1 MSDLRRF
8 VNDPEKVVED
18 ELNGY
23 LLVHGDQVQAI
34 REKCSCSRE
43 SPKKSSS

>member
-23 LLVHGDQVQAI
+23 LLVHGGIKFGDQ
-34 REKCSCSRE
+34 REMLVFS
-43 SPKKSSS
+43 

>member
-23 LLVHGDQVQAI
+23 LLVHGDQV
-34 REKCSCSRE
+34 R
-43 SPKKSSS
+43 